1 MYSDRDIIYFLPCK
15 PGSVYINITDKCLN
29 DCLFCIK
36 RDGSM
41 FYGSNLSLNGKYPD
55 HSEIIVSLKEIPEWE
70 LVKEIVFC
78 GMGEPLLR
86 YDCVLDVRRE
96 IRELRKSEISIRVDT
111 AGLWWVNNKRLDIL
125 DYIDVLS
132 VSLNAENATKY
143 EELCKPKI
151 DKAYDVLMDFLKNVK
166 NSEET
171 HKKTGR
177 HSPQIRLSIVDTSE
191 EEFIPT
197 SGRQGYVEGTFPVA
211 DFEACKKIADGFGWP
226 LILKK
231 LFRDSRD
238 KYWKDKSFEESCA
251 RGIPLEFC
259 KNCSYRH

>member
-1 MYSDRDIIYFLPCK
+1 MKNITYFLPCK
-15 PGSVYINITDKCLN
+15 PSSIYINIDDRCLN

-36 RDGSM
+36 REGPV
-41 FYGSNLSLNGKYPD
+41 FYGSDLSLTGNYPSA
-55 HSEIIVSLKEIPEWE
+55 SEIVLSLKNMQGWD
-70 LVKEIVFC
+70 LLREIVFC

-86 YDCVLDVRRE
+86 YDCVLDVCSE

-111 AGLWWVNNKRLDIL
+111 AGLWWSNNKRLDIL
-125 DYIDVLS
+125 DHIDILS
-132 VSLNAENATKY
+132 VSLNAENTAKY
-143 EELCKPKI
+143 EELCNPKI
-151 DKAYDVLMDFLKNVK
+151 DKAYDVLMDFLKNIK

-171 HKKTGR
+171 YKTTGR
-177 HSPQIRLSIVDTSE
+177 HFPQIRLSIVDTSE
-191 EEFIPT
+191 EQFIPT
-197 SGRQGYVEGTFPVA
+197 SGRQGYAEGTFPVA
-211 DFEACKKIADGFGWP
+211 DYDACKKIADSFGWP

-238 KYWKDKSFEESCA
+238 EYWKDKSFEESCA